1 MYSSETGSNLPAQI
15 LRRTNESWNTIN
27 FPGDDI
33 LSVVSYHNK
42 AHGHDQ
48 TAFVCLK
55 LCDKAICKP
64 LHLIL
69 FPV

>member
-1 MYSSETGSNLPAQI
+1 MYSSETGSNLPTQI

-48 TAFVCLK
+48 ISIRMFKTL
-55 LCDKAICKP
+55 
-64 LHLIL
+64 
-69 FPV
+69 